1 MEFKQRIQKGFTL
14 VELIIVIVILGILAA
29 FIIPKFGAI
38 ATEAR
43 TASLEGMMGNLRS
56 AASMAHAQQ
65 VALSLA
71 AAGSVTMDG
80 ATVTM
85 TNGYPTDNA
94 SGIVNAL
101 GQYSGFATNV
111 TIDTD
116 AIAFTLSDAPT
127 STTCYVKYTASASAN
142 SLPTIATTTGG
153 C

>member
-1 MEFKQRIQKGFTL
+1 VKAKQLIQKGFTL
-14 VELIIVIVILGILAA
+14 VELILVIVILGVLAA
-29 FIIPKFGAI
+29 FIIPKFGSI

-43 TASLEGMMGNLRS
+43 TATLDGMVGGLRS

-71 AAGSVTMDG
+71 AGSSVTMDG

-101 GQYSGFATNV
+101 GQYSGFSTN
-111 TIDTD
+111 TSIDTD
-116 AIAFTLSDAPT
+116 AISFTLDKAPT
-127 STTCYVKYTASASAN
+127 STTCYVKYTASAAVN
-142 SLPTIATTTGG
+142 SLPTIASTTGG